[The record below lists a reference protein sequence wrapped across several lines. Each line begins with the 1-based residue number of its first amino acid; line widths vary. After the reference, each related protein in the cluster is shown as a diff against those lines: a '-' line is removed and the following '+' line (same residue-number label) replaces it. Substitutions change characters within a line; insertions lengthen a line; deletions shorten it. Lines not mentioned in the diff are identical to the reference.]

1 MTDPMHDRRR
11 GDSDEDGAAKAA
23 AVGSGGTAVAQGA
36 AADGAELTAD
46 QALARLRAVFEQLD
60 GLEPR
65 LAETS
70 GEVQMT
76 LLEQATELVEEAG
89 RLLER
94 LGRLTG

>member
-1 MTDPMHDRRR
+1 VTT
-11 GDSDEDGAAKAA
+11 EQ
-23 AVGSGGTAVAQGA
+23 GSGAEARGA
-36 AADGAELTAD
+36 TDGVELTAD